1 MYGASERLC
10 LDEGFSEGFRL
21 EEELYPLARQLEDI
35 ALLHG
40 MKYFLV
46 TMFPKGDKPEF
57 GANHL
62 VSNWSPELRQAYDAA
77 DVFGFSRLIARLRSE
92 VRPFFSTE
100 CVFSDGGSRSAG
112 SAQVKLFADH
122 GLKSSLAYSLHGAD
136 LNHYVFVFSGVR
148 EELPQ
153 GEVASIYFSTME
165 LLDTSFRQFSKE
177 GPRERLSAR
186 ELECLRWSAAGK
198 SSEEIAMILNISGHT
213 VVSYLKSAMRKL
225 DAVNRMQAIA
235 RACRFRLL

>member
-1 MYGASERLC
+1 MYKAHERLC
-10 LDEGFSEGFRL
+10 QDEAIPERFRSDH
-21 EEELYPLARQLEDI
+21 ELFPLARQLQDL

-46 TMFPKGDKPEF
+46 TTFPKADKPEF

-62 VSNWSPELRQAYDAA
+62 ISNWPPELREAYDAA
-77 DVFGFSRLIARLRSE
+77 DVFGISRLVAALKTQI
-92 VRPFFSTE
+92 RPVFSTA
-100 CVFSDGGSRSAG
+100 CVFAENGSGPQVAG
-112 SAQVKLFADH
+112 REKLFAEH
-122 GLKSSLAYSLHGAD
+122 GFKSSLAYSLHDAD

-148 EELPQ
+148 EDIPQ
-153 GEVASIYFSTME
+153 GETASLYFSTME
-165 LLDTSFRQFSKE
+165 LLDTSFRQFRKE

-198 SSEEIAMILNISGHT
+198 SSEEIAVILNISGHT

-225 DAVNRMQAIA
+225 DAVNRMQAVA
-235 RACRFRLL
+235 RACRYRLL